1 MMKLQQTKSNPRI
14 VSMQDTYKTGVLSA
28 TVSEDSNEHNIALQS
43 LNSSLSFLDE
53 LPEGKS
59 RLAIPVIKT
68 DRALSNGPTQ
78 KSRRD
83 AVKKSKFAK
92 HIPRLSS
99 SSEIEHNSLDEV
111 RSDKSKNNKQI
122 GSARLGLSSAL

>member
-1 MMKLQQTKSNPRI
+1 MKLQQTKSNPRI

-53 LPEGKS
+53 VPEGKS

-68 DRALSNGPTQ
+68 DRALSNGPAQ

-83 AVKKSKFAK
+83 AMKKSKFAK

-99 SSEIEHNSLDEV
+99 RSEIESLDEV